1 MVGVTECIG
10 EKVVQSIELFFGVRI
25 QENYAVTGA
34 GNRNQTRAR
43 SKPGGRTEKLKH
55 NTRPSASNIYCTGI
69 TKSSTTV
76 LMSTGTNTE
85 LYRTVAF

>member
-55 NTRPSASNIYCTGI
+55 NTRPSASNILYRYYEEQYY
-69 TKSSTTV
+69 STYEYRYKTV
-76 LMSTGTNTE
+76 LYGT
-85 LYRTVAF
+85 